1 MTEKKIN
8 QVGETIYPAI
18 GAWTDVVG
26 QQIIR
31 LSTVLDEVESRQRQ
45 LMDQANLA
53 VDELARLTKDSLA
66 ITGQLSTE
74 WLQIARG
81 TAERA
86 GEFVNAVTR

>member
-1 MTEKKIN
+1 MTQKK
-8 QVGETIYPAI
+8 QTPAAEAMYPAFA
-18 GAWTDVVG
+18 AWTDVVG

-31 LSTVLDEVESRQRQ
+31 MSTVLDEVEGRQRQ
-45 LMDQANLA
+45 IMDQANLA

-66 ITGQLSTE
+66 ISGQLTHE